1 MNLVNVKGPLPT
13 DKEYVV
19 VSDLSAREILALWR
33 EAVHEYTTEYPS
45 HYLPLNRWLSLM
57 GYTFCYTTPMEEFA
71 EENSKAKEN
80 KKAREK
86 RKMSVTSSL
95 GESSADL

>member
-1 MNLVNVKGPLPT
+1 MNLVNVKGPHAS

-19 VSDLSAREILALWR
+19 LSDVSAGEILALWR
-33 EAVHEYTTEYPS
+33 MDRNRYREQYPGYT
-45 HYLPLNRWLSLM
+45 LPLNRWLSLM

-71 EENSKAKEN
+71 EENYKAKEN

-86 RKMSVTSSL
+86 RKTSVTSSL